1 MKKKPCLAE
10 SFQTIIMAEQI
21 ETEKVT
27 TKTEKNTTIED
38 DFKKELTSLL
48 AELCFFALPFI
59 VISII
64 DLTKGEWIKLIQ
76 TSDWALV
83 STLLFGQTIVKIVMG
98 VASREQS
105 FPHQNYGLLTALII
119 VLGLVPSITIL
130 TIFQIYSTLSI
141 ALIIAQFVL
150 LVFAIATF
158 LIFGTIGQI
167 LFANAFRYKI
177 GKVLGL
183 NK

>member
-1 MKKKPCLAE
+1 
-10 SFQTIIMAEQI
+10 
-21 ETEKVT
+21 
-27 TKTEKNTTIED
+27 
-38 DFKKELTSLL
+38 
-48 AELCFFALPFI
+48 
-59 VISII
+59 
-64 DLTKGEWIKLIQ
+64 
-76 TSDWALV
+76 
-83 STLLFGQTIVKIVMG
+83 MG